1 MGQVKI
7 RLTGLPEDV
16 DAVAALL
23 TQVVDVLEES
33 GDYQN
38 RNSEFVRR
46 YLTATEKSA
55 GSYPPLPILQ
65 IADGTDADGNLL
77 LHVSLVAASEMSFTM
92 RVPSGTD
99 MDAAVQAICRVAPSL
114 MRLDTALA
122 ESAETNKRDILWV
135 NHFATR
141 WWPFL
146 KDVKSDLLVNLR
158 DK

>member
-1 MGQVKI
+1 
-7 RLTGLPEDV
+7 
-16 DAVAALL
+16 
-23 TQVVDVLEES
+23 
-33 GDYQN
+33 
-38 RNSEFVRR
+38 
-46 YLTATEKSA
+46 
-55 GSYPPLPILQ
+55 
-65 IADGTDADGNLL
+65 
-77 LHVSLVAASEMSFTM
+77 M

-141 WWPFL
+141 WWLFL
-146 KDVKSDLLVNLR
+146 KDVESDLLVNLR